1 MLGGLRMV
9 VGVLTLELYLGEAA
23 SLKGKRKVLK
33 SLLDRLKHRFN
44 ISVAEVGR
52 QDSWQYATV
61 GISAVSGEN
70 AHMQRVL
77 ASVERFVEEHNGVEI
92 LQVQREFI

>member
-1 MLGGLRMV
+1 MV
-9 VGVLTLELYLGEAA
+9 VGVLTLELLLQEAD

-33 SLLDRLKHRFN
+33 SLLERLKHRFN

-52 QDSWQYATV
+52 QDNWKYSTV
-61 GISAVSGEN
+61 GISAVSGDM

-77 ASVERFVEEHNGVEI
+77 ASVVRFVENHNGVEV
-92 LQVQREFI
+92 LDVHEELL